1 VEAMLVDVT
10 SLSCE
15 RADAD
20 YINHRID
27 YFTAVKRCLYNITAT
42 EVEAIKICNDYHS
55 YLVEG
60 MNNKHLPSA
69 CASAISKF
77 L

>member
-1 VEAMLVDVT
+1 MARLVDVT
-10 SLSCE
+10 WQTCE
-15 RADAD
+15 QADAD
-20 YINHRID
+20 WMNHRID
-27 YFTAVKRCLYNITAT
+27 YFTAVKRCLYGITET

-60 MNNKHLPSA
+60 LNNKHLPSA